1 MSWYRSPGGVLA
13 HADGPSQV
21 RVYVDRGYT
30 EVDEATAKK
39 EIGDGITLT
48 VDSADSKDTFDSD
61 AVRDA
66 VRNESTARRRR
77 KA

>member
-21 RVYVDRGYT
+21 AAFTGRGYT
-30 EVDEATAKK
+30 PVDPTAAAA
-39 EIGDGITLT
+39 EIGDGLRLE
-48 VDSADSKDTFDSD
+48 VDSTDGRGTFDED
-61 AVRDA
+61 AVKTA